1 MVDKQSYFRMKSSL
15 LSILGNNFSSSSEST
30 VLKSYKY
37 LKTPQIINIIAIEA
51 PKYGQGLYT
60 PEQIKY
66 ILHECFTA
74 YSAAK
79 SLANKTYA
87 LNNQRNPTSPI
98 KTYIHSGWFGCGAY
112 GGNRII
118 MIILQILAVK
128 MAGID
133 KLILHTVTSNFR
145 QEIDAAE
152 TCLKNIFNNN
162 QSSLSMDDVIDRI
175 VTENFQWGSSNG
187 T

>member
-1 MVDKQSYFRMKSSL
+1 MKSC
-15 LSILGNNFSSSSEST
+15 
-30 VLKSYKY
+30 KY
-37 LKTPQIINIIAIEA
+37 LKQPQIINIIAIEA

-66 ILHECFTA
+66 ILQECYTA
-74 YSAAK
+74 YAAAI
-79 SLANKTYA
+79 SLGTKTSA

-118 MIILQILAVK
+118 MIILQILAAK

-133 KLILHTVTSNFR
+133 RLVLHTVTADFR
-145 QEIDAAE
+145 LEINAAE
-152 TCLKNIFNNN
+152 TCLRSIFNTN
-162 QSSLSMDDVIDRI
+162 QTALSMDDLIDKI
-175 VTENFQWGSSNG
+175 ATENFQWGLSNG